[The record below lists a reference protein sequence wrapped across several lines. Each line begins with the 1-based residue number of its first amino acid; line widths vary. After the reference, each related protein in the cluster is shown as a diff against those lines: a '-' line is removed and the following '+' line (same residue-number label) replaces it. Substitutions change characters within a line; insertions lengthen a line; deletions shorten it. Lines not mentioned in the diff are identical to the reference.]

1 MKIKL
6 MAFSL
11 LSCGSLIA
19 ATDPVIKKD
28 APTTTPTTTPATTTT
43 TTTTTTTPK
52 TTPAPAPVIQ
62 KTMLDAPTFDRK
74 KVSYALGFN
83 YGKALSKNDKD
94 IDQAEIVKGLQ
105 DGLTPNSKGRF
116 DEKETQDILMSYY
129 TYIRKVFAEEQ
140 EKQKAKN
147 TEAGKTF
154 LDNNKTKSGVVTD
167 PSGLQYKILSE
178 GTGPTAKQDDAVE
191 IDVKA
196 KTIEGIV
203 FFDTKI
209 EGQPAHVVVSRVIPG
224 WSIALQKMKKGSTWE
239 LYVPPELGYGDKSVS
254 EEIGPNST
262 LVFEVHLVDIKP
274 EAEAKDGKDTMDMKQ

>member
-19 ATDPVIKKD
+19 TEPVVKKD
-28 APTTTPTTTPATTTT
+28 VPTM
-43 TTTTTTTPK
+43 
-52 TTPAPAPVIQ
+52 TPAPVPAMEKKI
-62 KTMLDAPTFDRK
+62 DEEPTFDKK

-94 IDQAEIVKGLQ
+94 IDLSEIVKGLQ
-105 DGLTPNSKGRF
+105 DGLNPSAKPRF
-116 DEKETQDILMSYY
+116 DEKETQDILMTYY
-129 TYIRKVFAEEQ
+129 THIRKVFAEEQ
-140 EKQKAKN
+140 DKQKVKN
-147 TEAGKTF
+147 MEAGKAF
-154 LDNNKTKSGVVTD
+154 LEKNKTQTGVVTD
-167 PSGLQYKILSE
+167 SSGLQYKIISE
-178 GTGPTAKQDDAVE
+178 GTGPTPKNDDSVE
-191 IDVKA
+191 IEVKA
-196 KTIEGIV
+196 KTIDGNV
-203 FFDTKI
+203 FFDTKV

-224 WSIALQKMKKGSTWE
+224 WAIALQKMKKGATWE

-274 EAEAKDGKDTMDMKQ
+274 EAEATKVPLDIK